1 MSCHLEI
8 LRDERLAAERAAHIL
23 TETLAAAIQKRGWAS
38 IALAGGRTPRLLYE
52 LLAQPPFRDVVAWEQ
67 IEWFWGDERMVPP
80 DHDESNYRLAA
91 ETLLTVLPIPAHR
104 IRRVPTELGPEQAAA
119 AYEATMRAVFG
130 VSKGEVPHF
139 DLILLGMGQDGHIA
153 SLFPHTSALQETR
166 RLVVANPVPALSTT
180 RITITQVLLQA
191 ACSVLVL
198 VTGSEKSQTVR
209 RALEDRLTPLDI
221 PAHLLATV
229 PGEVTW
235 ILDQA
240 AASQLHVEPG
250 PCPERQ

>member
-1 MSCHLEI
+1 MSCRLEV
-8 LRDERLAAERAAHIL
+8 LGDERMAAERAAHIV
-23 TETLAAAIQKRGWAS
+23 TATLAAAIQKRGWAS

-52 LLAQPPFRDVVAWEQ
+52 LLAQPPFRDAVAWEQ

-80 DHDESNYRLAA
+80 DHDESNYRMAA
-91 ETLLTVLPIPAHR
+91 ETFLSILSIPADRIHR
-104 IRRVPTELGPEQAAA
+104 VLTELGPEQAAA
-119 AYEATMRAVFG
+119 AYEATMRTVFG
-130 VSKGEVPHF
+130 VSESEVPHF

-153 SLFPHTSALQETR
+153 SLFPHTVALQESR
-166 RLVVANPVPALSTT
+166 HLVVANPVPALSTT
-180 RITITQVLLQA
+180 RITITPVVLQA
-191 ACSVLVL
+191 AHAVLVL
-198 VTGSEKSQTVR
+198 VTGSEKAHAVR
-209 RALEDRLTPLDI
+209 RALEDQLAPLDI

-250 PCPERQ
+250 PCPKRQ

>member
-1 MSCHLEI
+1 MSCRLEI

-52 LLAQPPFRDVVAWEQ
+52 LLAQPPFRDAVAWEQ

-91 ETLLTVLPIPAHR
+91 ETLLTVLPIPADRIHR
-104 IRRVPTELGPEQAAA
+104 VLTELGPEQAAA
-119 AYEATMRAVFG
+119 AYEATMRTVFG
-130 VSKGEVPHF
+130 VSESEVPHF

-153 SLFPHTSALQETR
+153 SLFPHTVALQETR
-166 RLVVANPVPALSTT
+166 HLVVANPVPALSTT
-180 RITITQVLLQA
+180 RITITPVLLQA
-191 ACSVLVL
+191 ARAMLVL
-198 VTGSEKSQTVR
+198 VTGSEKAQAVR
-209 RALEDRLTPLDI
+209 RALEDRLAPVDF

-250 PCPERQ
+250 PCPKRQ

>member
-1 MSCHLEI
+1 MSCRLEV
-8 LRDERLAAERAAHIL
+8 LRDERLAAGRAAHIL

-52 LLAQPPFRDVVAWEQ
+52 LLAQPPFRDAVAWEQ

-80 DHDESNYRLAA
+80 DHDESNYRMAA
-91 ETLLTVLPIPAHR
+91 EILLTVLAIPADR
-104 IRRVPTELGPEQAAA
+104 IHRVPTELGPEQAAL
-119 AYEATMRAVFG
+119 AYEATMRAAFG
-130 VSKGEVPHF
+130 VSEDEVPRF

-153 SLFPHTSALQETR
+153 SLFPHTPALEETR
-166 RLVVANPVPALSTT
+166 RLVVANPVPALSST
-180 RITITQVLLQA
+180 RITITPVVLQA
-191 ACSVLVL
+191 ARAVLVL
-198 VTGSEKSQTVR
+198 VTGSEKAQAVR
-209 RALEDRLTPLDI
+209 RALEERLAPVDI

-250 PCPERQ
+250 PCPKRQ